1 MNHYILKE
9 QKKRIEEITK
19 RAGRVILT
27 LLFFLHPAYSQ
38 TRIASDSLSGAAT
51 LQNCVRFALSHQ
63 PSVEKSLMDEEI
75 TERSIKGKLAD
86 WYPQVNFSYYIQHFP
101 EVPTSIGNAG
111 GVTEV
116 ATGLPNISTG
126 QFSLSQTLFNRDVLL
141 ASSSANDVRRRAAE
155 QTVGNKI
162 DVVADVSKAF
172 YAVLVT
178 QEEIELL
185 DEDIVRLER
194 SLKDAYDQYKGGVVD
209 KTDYKR
215 ATILLNNARAEKRQ
229 SEEFLKARYAFLKEQ
244 MGYPPNAELKL
255 SYNSGQMEREAMLD
269 TTQTVHYENRIEYQS
284 LETQKRLQEDNLDYY
299 EWSFLPSLS
308 LYGSYNFNY
317 QSNKYTQLYNIDY
330 PYSFVGLQL
339 SFPIFEGGKR
349 YQEIKGAQ
357 LEVER
362 FDYDFISLKNSVN
375 TEYTQ
380 ALANYKSDLNNYHV
394 LKENLELAKDVYETI
409 QLQYRAGTKTY
420 LEVISAETDLRAA
433 QVNHTNAL
441 YQVLSSKL
449 DVEKALGT
457 LQYQ

>member
-1 MNHYILKE
+1 MNHYPVIE
-9 QKKRIEEITK
+9 QKKRKAEITK
-19 RAGRVILT
+19 RTGRMIFVLLIL
-27 LLFFLHPAYSQ
+27 FYPAYTQ
-38 TRIASDSLSGAAT
+38 THASSDSLSGAVT
-51 LQNCVRFALSHQ
+51 LQNCVRYALSHQ
-63 PSVEKSLMDEEI
+63 PLVEKSLMDEEI

-86 WYPQVNFSYYIQHFP
+86 WYPQVNFNYNIQHFP
-101 EVPTSIGNAG
+101 EVPTSIGVSG
-111 GVTEV
+111 GLTEV
-116 ATGLPNISTG
+116 ATGLPNVSTG
-126 QFSLSQTLFNRDVLL
+126 QFSLSQTIFNRDVLL
-141 ASSSANDVRRRAAE
+141 ASSSASDVRRRAAE
-155 QTVGNKI
+155 QTIGNKI
-162 DVVADVSKAF
+162 DVAAEVSKAF

-194 SLKDAYDQYKGGVVD
+194 SLKDAYDQYRGGVAD

-229 SEEFLKARYAFLKEQ
+229 SEEFLKARYASLKEQ

-255 SYNSGQMEREAMLD
+255 AYNSGQMEREALLD
-269 TTQTVHYENRIEYQS
+269 TNQTVHYENRIEYQS
-284 LETQKRLQEDNLDYY
+284 LETQKRLQQDNLDYY

-317 QSNKYTQLYNIDY
+317 QSNRYTQLFNTNY

-339 SFPIFEGGKR
+339 TFPIFEGGKR

-362 FDYDFISLKNSVN
+362 FDYDFLSLKNSVN
-375 TEYTQ
+375 TEYVQ

-394 LKENLELAKDVYETI
+394 LKENLELAEDVYETI